1 LPALFDQAQPGYAT
15 YGAEFAGTSRSAIAL
30 QTCAFDCVFGE
41 SATKDF
47 RRLSRYFITMT
58 KAIVLVKT
66 VVGAHSDVAASVAKV
81 KGVQTAFPTF
91 GRYDV
96 VAAADVPSLKAL
108 SALAR
113 EVGGKEGVV
122 ATETLVGME
131 E

>member
-1 LPALFDQAQPGYAT
+1 M
-15 YGAEFAGTSRSAIAL
+15 AL
-30 QTCAFDCVFGE
+30 QAHALDCVFGA

-47 RRLSRYFITMT
+47 RRLSHHFITMT

-66 VVGAHSDVAASVAKV
+66 VVGAHGDVAASVAKV
-81 KGVQTAFPTF
+81 NGVQTAFPTF

-96 VAAADVPSLKAL
+96 VVAADVPSLKAL

-113 EVGGKEGVV
+113 EVGGKEGVA